1 MILFWHFELNLAGL
15 KDNSASTT
23 LADLLTPL
31 FVANPISAMRALLRR
46 WSSEEFE
53 DGVAHGWQSRL
64 RRRPVDSFF
73 PPCCCE
79 AAMLEEGVRDHR
91 HERGSIDAITA
102 PPHETIGRTNPGAVS
117 FLRKPCVPQLLCQ
130 FVRKHTLQIEHQ
142 SY

>member
-91 HERGSIDAITA
+91 HERVTVKAL
-102 PPHETIGRTNPGAVS
+102 P
-117 FLRKPCVPQLLCQ
+117 
-130 FVRKHTLQIEHQ
+130 
-142 SY
+142 